1 MGEYSIKDES
11 AREQAATRLARRV
24 IRLGR
29 KVNSMKIARPV
40 CPYPSIL
47 IQPEAHPP
55 RVRRPWQLP
64 FFRGLSLKKKKDPLP
79 PPLPSPFLVLLPHS
93 HSSFSAIQRVEWMR
107 TKARGLPRKIVINR
121 RVADL
126 GERAS
131 PHFYN
136 ACYVRRSWPSL
147 SHPPLKAANCIYEL
161 SERSSSDWL
170 LTRRPISANLPTYIG
185 WGGEGDPFPIPV
197 VETIAIRDYLK
208 STIMV
213 LRNPKRFWREMG
225 SFIPGSLS
233 SSLPAFRF

>member
-1 MGEYSIKDES
+1 
-11 AREQAATRLARRV
+11 
-24 IRLGR
+24 
-29 KVNSMKIARPV
+29 
-40 CPYPSIL
+40 
-47 IQPEAHPP
+47 
-55 RVRRPWQLP
+55 
-64 FFRGLSLKKKKDPLP
+64 
-79 PPLPSPFLVLLPHS
+79 
-93 HSSFSAIQRVEWMR
+93 MR

-185 WGGEGDPFPIPV
+185 WGGGEGRGSVSHPRGGNYRDPRLFEVDDNGFTQSKTFLARNGLFHSGLTVFVAASLSFLTYFFSPR
-197 VETIAIRDYLK
+197 AIRFVFLMHLPE
-208 STIMV
+208 IR
-213 LRNPKRFWREMG
+213 RNAEGGVESR
-225 SFIPGSLS
+225 SLS
-233 SSLPAFRF
+233 FQRRLDDLNAWKII